1 MKRKFYKVLIEW
13 KNKNINTPLM
23 VVGAR
28 QIGKTYII
36 DEFCK
41 NEFEDYI
48 YINLMEKQSITKIFE
63 DDSDFETKVKK
74 IELELNKK
82 IIPEK
87 TIVFIDEIQES
98 EKAISS
104 LKAFCESKLKYRI
117 ICAGSLLGVKIRR
130 FKSSFPVGKVQI
142 EFMHPMDFEEFLNAL
157 DKQMWVDEIKRCY
170 ENLEEISIHDKLID
184 MYRTYL
190 CIGGMPAAVL
200 EYKNVNEDI
209 LLWNKNILKNIILSY
224 LADMNKY
231 TLNNNESIK
240 IEKIYNTIPNSLAKE
255 NKKFKYVDIEKG
267 ANKRAFESAIDWL
280 EASEMIYKCKCVN
293 KVEQPLKVYSQ
304 EDKFKLYLSDVGIL
318 ISLLEI
324 EFSEIILNENFM
336 FKGAIVENY
345 VAQAFSTN
353 NISLYYWNSGNKA
366 EIDFL
371 LYNKDGIIPVEVK
384 AGDNTQSKSLN
395 VYKEKYSPKYSIR
408 LSTKNFGFTNGIK
421 SIPLYATFCI
431 KY

>member
-1 MKRKFYKVLIEW
+1 MKRKFYNVLMDW
-13 KNKNINTPLM
+13 KNKNINIPLM
-23 VVGAR
+23 VIGAR

-36 DEFCK
+36 DQFCK

-48 YINLMEKQSITKIFE
+48 YINLMEKQSIVKIFE
-63 DDSDFETKVKK
+63 ENSDFENKVRKL
-74 IELELNKK
+74 ELELNRK

-98 EKAISS
+98 ENAISS
-104 LKAFCESKLKYRI
+104 LKAFCESNLNYRI

-142 EFMHPMDFEEFLNAL
+142 EFMHPMDFEEFLIAL
-157 DKQMWVDEIKRCY
+157 NKQMWVDEIKRCY
-170 ENLEEISIHDKLID
+170 ENLEEISIHDKLLD

-200 EYKNVNEDI
+200 EYKKVNEDI
-209 LLWNKNILKNIILSY
+209 LLWNRDILKNIVLSY

-231 TLNNNESIK
+231 TLNNSESIK
-240 IEKIYNTIPNSLAKE
+240 IEKVYNTIPSSLAKE
-255 NKKFKYVDIEKG
+255 NKKFKYVNIEKG
-267 ANKRAFESAIDWL
+267 ANKRGFESAIDWL
-280 EASEMIYKCKCVN
+280 ESSEMIYKCKYVN
-293 KVEQPLKVYSQ
+293 KVEIPLKVYAQ
-304 EDKFKLYLSDVGIL
+304 ENTFKLYLNDIGIL
-318 ISLLEI
+318 TALLEI
-324 EFSEIILNENFM
+324 EFSEILLNENFM

-345 VAQAFSTN
+345 VAQTFKTN
-353 NISLYYWNSGNKA
+353 GISLYYWNSGNKA

-395 VYKEKYSPKYSIR
+395 IYKEKYHPKYSIR
-408 LSTKNFGFTNGIK
+408 ISTKNFGLANNIK

-431 KY
+431 KN

>member
-1 MKRKFYKVLIEW
+1 MKRKFYSVLMDW
-13 KNKNINTPLM
+13 KNRNINTPLM

-48 YINLMEKQSITKIFE
+48 YINLMEKPGIVKIFE
-63 DDSDFETKVKK
+63 EDSDFEIKVKK
-74 IELELNKK
+74 LELELNKK
-82 IIPEK
+82 IIPNK

-104 LKAFCESKLKYRI
+104 LKAFCESNLNYRI

-142 EFMHPMDFEEFLNAL
+142 EFMHPMDFEEFLIAL

-190 CIGGMPAAVL
+190 CIGGMPAAIL
-200 EYKNVNEDI
+200 DYKNVNEDI
-209 LLWNKNILKNIILSY
+209 LLWNRNILKNIILSY

-231 TLNNNESIK
+231 TLNTSESVK
-240 IEKIYNTIPNSLAKE
+240 IEKVYNTIPSSLAKE

-267 ANKRAFESAIDWL
+267 ANRREFESAIDWL
-280 EASEMIYKCKCVN
+280 ESSEMVYKCKYIN
-293 KVEQPLKVYSQ
+293 KVEIPLKVYTQ
-304 EDKFKLYLSDVGIL
+304 DNTFKLYLSDIGIL
-318 ISLLEI
+318 TSLLEI
-324 EFSEIILNENFM
+324 EFSEILLNENFM

-345 VAQAFSTN
+345 VAQAFIAN

-366 EIDFL
+366 EVDFL

-384 AGDNTQSKSLN
+384 AGNNTQSKSLN
-395 VYKEKYSPKYSIR
+395 IYREKYNPKYSIR
-408 LSTKNFGFTNGIK
+408 ISTKNFGFTNGIK
-421 SIPLYATFCI
+421 SIPLYAAFCI
-431 KY
+431 K

>member
-1 MKRKFYKVLIEW
+1 MKRKFYNVLKEW
-13 KNKNINTPLM
+13 KNKNIDVPLM

-36 DEFCK
+36 NEFCK

-48 YINLMEKQSITKIFE
+48 YINLMEKQSIVKIFE
-63 DDSDFETKVKK
+63 SDFDFETKVRKL
-74 IELELNKK
+74 ELELNKK

-87 TIVFIDEIQES
+87 TMIFIDEIQES

-104 LKAFCESKLKYRI
+104 LKAFCESSLHYRI

-130 FKSSFPVGKVQI
+130 FKASFPVGKVQI
-142 EFMHPMDFEEFLNAL
+142 EFMHPMDFEEFLIAL

-170 ENLEEISIHDKLID
+170 ENIEEISIHDKLID
-184 MYRTYL
+184 LYRAYL
-190 CIGGMPAAVL
+190 CVGGMPAAVL

-209 LLWNKNILKNIILSY
+209 LLWNKRILKNIILSY

-231 TLNNNESIK
+231 TLNNSESIK
-240 IEKIYNTIPNSLAKE
+240 IEKVYNTIPSSLAKE
-255 NKKFKYVDIEKG
+255 SRKFKYVDIQKG
-267 ANKRAFESAIDWL
+267 ANKREFETAIDWL
-280 EASEMIYKCKCVN
+280 EASEMVYKCKYVN
-293 KVEQPLKVYSQ
+293 KIEPPLKAYAK
-304 EDKFKLYLSDVGIL
+304 EDFFKLYLSDIGIL
-318 ISLLEI
+318 TSLLEI
-324 EFSEIILNENFM
+324 QFSEILLNENFM

-345 VAQAFSTN
+345 VAQSFIAN

-366 EIDFL
+366 EVDFL

-384 AGDNTQSKSLN
+384 AGDNTQAKSLRI
-395 VYKEKYSPKYSIR
+395 YMEKYNPKYAIR
-408 LSTKNFGFTNGIK
+408 ISTKNFGFSNNIK

-431 KY
+431 K

>member
-1 MKRKFYKVLIEW
+1 MKRKFYDVLMNW
-13 KNKNINTPLM
+13 KDKNINTPLM

-36 DEFCK
+36 NEFCK

-48 YINLMEKQSITKIFE
+48 YINLMEKQSIVKIFE
-63 DDSDFETKVKK
+63 EDSDFETKVKK
-74 IELELNKK
+74 IELELNRK
-82 IIPEK
+82 IIAKK

-98 EKAISS
+98 EKAISY
-104 LKAFCESKLKYRI
+104 LKAFCESNSHYRI
-117 ICAGSLLGVKIRR
+117 ICAGSLLGVKIHR

-142 EFMHPMDFEEFLNAL
+142 EFMHPMDFEEFLIAL

-170 ENLEEISIHDKLID
+170 NNLKEISIHNKLID

-190 CIGGMPAAVL
+190 CIGGMPAAIL
-200 EYKNVNEDI
+200 EYKKVNEDI
-209 LLWNKNILKNIILSY
+209 LLWDRNILNNIVLSY

-240 IEKIYNTIPNSLAKE
+240 IEKVYNTIPSSLSKE
-255 NKKFKYVDIEKG
+255 NKKFKYADIEKG
-267 ANKRAFESAIDWL
+267 ANKRQFETAIDWL
-280 EASEMIYKCKCVN
+280 EASQMIYKCKYVN
-293 KVEQPLKVYSQ
+293 KIEAPLKVYAQ
-304 EDKFKLYLSDVGIL
+304 EDTFKLYVSDVGIL
-318 ISLLEI
+318 TSLLEI
-324 EFSEIILNENFM
+324 QFSEILLNENFM

-345 VAQAFSTN
+345 VAQSFRAN

-395 VYKEKYSPKYSIR
+395 IYKEKYNPKYSIR
-408 LSTKNFGFTNGIK
+408 ISTKNFGFNNNIK

-431 KY
+431 Q

>member
-1 MKRKFYKVLIEW
+1 MKRKFYDVLLDW
-13 KNKNINTPLM
+13 KDKNINTPLM

-36 DEFCK
+36 DQFCR

-48 YINLMEKQSITKIFE
+48 YINLIEKQSIVKIFE
-63 DDSDFETKVKK
+63 EDSDFETKVRKL
-74 IELELNKK
+74 ELKLNKK

-87 TIVFIDEIQES
+87 TVVFIDEIQES
-98 EKAISS
+98 ENAISC
-104 LKAFCESKLKYRI
+104 LKSFCESKLHYRI
-117 ICAGSLLGVKIRR
+117 VCAGSLLGVKIRR

-142 EFMHPMDFEEFLNAL
+142 EFMHPMDFEEFLIAL

-170 ENLEEISIHDKLID
+170 DNLEEISIHDKLID

-190 CIGGMPAAVL
+190 CIGGMPASVL
-200 EYKNVNEDI
+200 AYKNANEDI
-209 LLWNKNILKNIILSY
+209 LLWNRKILQNIVLSY

-231 TLNNNESIK
+231 TLNNRESVK
-240 IEKIYNTIPNSLAKE
+240 IEKVYNTIPNSLAKE
-255 NKKFKYVDIEKG
+255 NKKFKYADIEKG
-267 ANKRAFESAIDWL
+267 ANRRGFESAIDWL
-280 EASEMIYKCKCVN
+280 EASEMVYKCKYIN
-293 KVEQPLKVYSQ
+293 KVESPLKVYAQ
-304 EDKFKLYLSDVGIL
+304 EDTFKLYLSDVGIL

-345 VAQAFSTN
+345 VAQAFRAN

-366 EIDFL
+366 EVDFL

-395 VYKEKYSPKYSIR
+395 IYKEKYNPKYAIR
-408 LSTKNFGFTNGIK
+408 ISSKNFGFSNSIK

-431 KY
+431 K